1 MVFLGG
7 VTFTEVG
14 VQEGWAPRG
23 RSCRKTH
30 RANSSRVV
38 AGLGQRTQ
46 CILCVDAACHMPG
59 SDLSNE

>member
-30 RANSSRVV
+30 RSSRVV
-38 AGLGQRTQ
+38 AGLGQRRK
-46 CILCVDAACHMPG
+46 CILCVDAVCLMPG
-59 SDLSNE
+59 SVLSPG